1 MISTF
6 VTNTSLLTGILAV
19 MVYLATL
26 KLFDPERQ
34 SRALKGD
41 FSHAV
46 RVFNMLPEERDLQ
59 EHHEVAPAPSE
70 TFVSQKVE
78 SEKVSDSEA
87 LSSLQF
93 AEEMMNLGKF
103 DKVRKLLE
111 HAVALSPKN
120 PDVLN
125 RYGEFLEFCAKDIV
139 KADHLYLKA
148 LTRSPG
154 HHAATRNRGRVAA
167 VVEEMD
173 MSTLHRIDQKRD
185 IVASIPESNPALKKA
200 KREAYYQHIYHTVG
214 IEGNTMTLS
223 QTRSILETRI
233 AIGGKSI
240 AEHNEILGLDAALK
254 YINSSLVNR
263 IGRISI
269 QDILELHKKV
279 LGYVDPTEGGSFRRT
294 QVFVGDHIPPAP
306 SNILPLMNQFES
318 WLNDWKSSRLHPVRY
333 AAIAH
338 YKLVHIH
345 PFHDGNGRTA
355 RLLMN
360 MILMNAGFP
369 PVIILKQD
377 RQKYYQMLVTANEGD
392 IRPFVRFIAECTE
405 RTLDMFLWSTSE
417 YSSEIPAILSD
428 KENSNPSTS
437 IRAID
442 EIPDA
447 N

>member
-1 MISTF
+1 MLRLGKTEK
-6 VTNTSLLTGILAV
+6 AR
-19 MVYLATL
+19 
-26 KLFDPERQ
+26 KLF
-34 SRALKGD
+34 
-41 FSHAV
+41 
-46 RVFNMLPEERDLQ
+46 
-59 EHHEVAPAPSE
+59 
-70 TFVSQKVE
+70 
-78 SEKVSDSEA
+78 
-87 LSSLQF
+87 
-93 AEEMMNLGKF
+93 
-103 DKVRKLLE
+103 E
-111 HAVALSPKN
+111 HAVALAPRN

-125 RYGEFLEFCAKDIV
+125 RYGEFLEYSAKDIV

-148 LTRSPG
+148 LIRSPN
-154 HHAATRNRGRVAA
+154 HNDAARNRGRVAA

-173 MSTLHRIDQKRD
+173 MSALHRIDSKRD

-254 YINSSLVNR
+254 FINSSLVNQ
-263 IGRISI
+263 IGRIKI

-279 LGYVDPTEGGSFRRT
+279 LGYVDPTEGGSFRTT

-306 SNILPLMNQFES
+306 SDILPLMNQFES
-318 WLNDWKSSRLHPVRY
+318 WLNDWKTSRLHPVRY

-377 RQKYYQMLVTANEGD
+377 RQRYYQMLVTANEGD

-428 KENSNPSTS
+428 DLAKSPSTS
-437 IRAID
+437 IR
-442 EIPDA
+442 
-447 N
+447 